1 MGARTIILI
10 AAVIA
15 LGLACAGPS
24 GDGPGTDTTDVAE
37 TNELLDSVEPIDT
50 VEPIDSIDTIDTI
63 DTIEPHDLVPEVLDP
78 TFDGDGDGVPDVEE
92 IEAGTDPKD
101 PADAPAWHPDWSGHP
116 RLIFGP
122 EAIPGLAALAAAP
135 GPVHATLLQRIEAAA
150 AQAPPEHPEDG
161 FDPYVTA
168 SRGRI
173 AKAAA
178 FLALVTGDEALA
190 AKAVAILSSMNPN
203 MGMITIDHPWFNK
216 TDIHVAEGLA
226 SAALAADWLLAVPT
240 LSPEDA
246 AAVEASVMELAL
258 SFEHEV
264 TEGYHWL
271 MVVVAQNNHTI
282 KTFAALALAGMAFN
296 QRPEAARLVS
306 RGVTQA
312 LFFLLDFQTTEDG
325 GYAEGPSYLN
335 YGAGEF
341 WPMLWALHR
350 VSDGGTVS
358 LRNFFDTRVQ
368 GDTPLL
374 VELPDPA
381 GSERLAALN
390 RWPLRIAMPDGRAP
404 NIDDSGIST
413 WCGAAFGALLFDDP
427 ELLWLWRRPAQ
438 GLASSC
444 GSIVAP
450 ELFAL
455 LPPDPGDGTP
465 PAWTDQLLYAGGQ
478 AVFRTGW
485 DEDAVWLLLL
495 GEHGPA
501 RAHGMGH
508 EQPDATHLLLTAHGE
523 HLLLDSGY
531 VKWEEKELVCHAQ
544 NHSIVLVDGEGPPDN
559 YKLAMVGADAWL
571 TGWDVQPE
579 WKTVVSSTSYAGA
592 DRARRVVLFPDGWL
606 LIHDQITAPNEH
618 QWDWLLHGHGGG
630 TSGGTFEELAG
641 GGARWSRPGAW
652 VQAEVVTTA
661 GPPTCASHEDTHS
674 FQYGVAKTH
683 AVLDCAWSG
692 AAADVLALVRFGPAF
707 DALPADAVVSWD
719 SGTGR
724 MTFDTPG
731 GSVMVVVRG
740 SEADSP
746 VTSACGSVPATGML
760 QVVVCEEGGAA
771 PTGNWGWESALTE
784 DREPF

>member
-1 MGARTIILI
+1 M
-10 AAVIA
+10 
-15 LGLACAGPS
+15 
-24 GDGPGTDTTDVAE
+24 
-37 TNELLDSVEPIDT
+37 
-50 VEPIDSIDTIDTI
+50 
-63 DTIEPHDLVPEVLDP
+63 
-78 TFDGDGDGVPDVEE
+78 
-92 IEAGTDPKD
+92 
-101 PADAPAWHPDWSGHP
+101 
-116 RLIFGP
+116 IFGP
-122 EAIPGLAALAAAP
+122 EAIPGLAALVAAP
-135 GPVHATLLQRIEAAA
+135 DPVHATLLQRIEAAA
-150 AQAPPEHPEDG
+150 GQAPLEHPEDG

-178 FLALVTGDEALA
+178 FLALVTGDEAMT
-190 AKAVAILSSMNPN
+190 AKAAAILSSMNPN
-203 MGMITIDHPWFNK
+203 MGMITIDHPLFNK

-226 SAALAADWLLAVPT
+226 SAALAADWLLGVPT

-246 AAVEASVMELAL
+246 AAVEASVMALAL

-264 TEGYHWL
+264 TEGHHWL
-271 MVVVAQNNHTI
+271 VVAAAQNNHTI
-282 KTFAALALAGMAFN
+282 KTFAALGLAGMVFN
-296 QRPEAARLVS
+296 QRPDAARLVN

-312 LFFLLDFQTTEDG
+312 LYFLLDFQTTEDG
-325 GYAEGPSYLN
+325 GYAEGPYYLN

-341 WPMLWALHR
+341 WPMLQALHR

-368 GDTPLL
+368 GDAPLL

-381 GSERLAALN
+381 GSERLAALT
-390 RWPLRIAMPDGRAP
+390 RWPLRMAMPDGRAP
-404 NIDDSGIST
+404 NIDDSGISP

-455 LPPDPGDGTP
+455 LPPDPGEGQAP
-465 PAWTDQLLYAGGQ
+465 VWTDQLLEAGGQ

-501 RAHGMGH
+501 RTHGMAH
-508 EQPDATHLLLTAHGE
+508 EQPDATHLLLTAYGE

-531 VKWEEKELVCHAQ
+531 VKWEEKDLVCHAE

-571 TGWDVQPE
+571 TDWDVRPE
-579 WKTVVSSTSYAGA
+579 WKTVVSSTSNAGA
-592 DRARRVVLFPDGWL
+592 ARSRRVVLFPDGWL
-606 LIHDQITAPNEH
+606 LIHDRITAPEEH

-630 TSGGTFEELAG
+630 TSGGFEELAA
-641 GGARWSRPGAW
+641 GARWSRPGAW
-652 VQAEVVTTA
+652 VQAEVVTTG

-674 FQYGVAKTH
+674 FQYGVAETH

-692 AAADVLALVRFGPAF
+692 AATDILALVRFGPASEALPE
-707 DALPADAVVSWD
+707 DALVSWD
-719 SGTGR
+719 AGVGTLSFE
-724 MTFDTPG
+724 T
-731 GSVMVVVRG
+731 SVGPVVVAARG
-740 SEADSP
+740 ADSP
-746 VTSACGSVPATGML
+746 ATLVTSCGTVPAEGVL
-760 QVVVCEEGGAA
+760 QVVVCDATGEA
-771 PTGNWGWESALTE
+771 PLDIWSW
-784 DREPF
+784 